1 MHHCGGRYQIW
12 CIELQRTVLSA
23 RGTSRIEKLFG
34 ERRNICVIGTT
45 VTARADTINFN
56 VTWPG
61 DPYSYEVKK
70 ADSEQNFYVTTTSHY
85 LSGFFFAQSQQIDD
99 GSIIS
104 NQIGQHFYTK
114 ADTVSR
120 RSVGTYARHADG
132 NKYYQL
138 VTSSSRIGM
147 NVKGRYTP

>member
-1 MHHCGGRYQIW
+1 MKHRIRKIS
-12 CIELQRTVLSA
+12 CIIA
-23 RGTSRIEKLFG
+23 AI
-34 ERRNICVIGTT
+34 ICVIGTT

-138 VTSSSRIGM
+138 VTSSSRIAM

>member
-1 MHHCGGRYQIW
+1 MKHRIRKIS
-12 CIELQRTVLSA
+12 CIIA
-23 RGTSRIEKLFG
+23 AI
-34 ERRNICVIGTT
+34 ICVIGTT

-61 DPYSYEVKK
+61 D
-70 ADSEQNFYVTTTSHY
+70 VTTTSHY

>member
-1 MHHCGGRYQIW
+1 MKHRIRKIS
-12 CIELQRTVLSA
+12 CIIA
-23 RGTSRIEKLFG
+23 AI
-34 ERRNICVIGTT
+34 ICVIGTT

-85 LSGFFFAQSQQIDD
+85 L
-99 GSIIS
+99 S

>member
-1 MHHCGGRYQIW
+1 MKHRIRKIS
-12 CIELQRTVLSA
+12 CIIA
-23 RGTSRIEKLFG
+23 AI
-34 ERRNICVIGTT
+34 ICVIGTT

-114 ADTVSR
+114 ADIIL
-120 RSVGTYARHADG
+120 
-132 NKYYQL
+132 NKGE
-138 VTSSSRIGM
+138 TC
-147 NVKGRYTP
+147 